1 MGHSCELIDSSLY
14 EEDPSLIIA
23 LMRTN
28 KQADL
33 GCSMEVHVCPIAKG
47 YLLQINIKKN

>member
-1 MGHSCELIDSSLY
+1 MGHSCELIDTS
-14 EEDPSLIIA
+14 
-23 LMRTN
+23 MKMTN

-33 GCSMEVHVCPIAKG
+33 GCFKVHVCPIAKG